1 MGFGRGQRRETHQ
14 QDDEVLVEGL
24 DEVVVRLRQLG
35 LLHLHL
41 QLVQAREYLALA
53 QDGEAV
59 RAVRHDHGCR
69 LPLGRAAF
77 ASRRA
82 HPTSS
87 VALSL
92 ALSHFL
98 AVVLRF

>member
-1 MGFGRGQRRETHQ
+1 MGVGCGQGRETHQ

-53 QDGEAV
+53 QDGEAI

-92 ALSHFL
+92 ALSRVL